1 MTNKYLEKRRPF
13 ECGFLGYEER
23 RSPFR
28 VHFFIVALI
37 FLIFDVELILIFPF
51 LPMLSHE
58 IRLQSFAIILFFILF
73 LLRGLMIE

>member
-1 MTNKYLEKRRPF
+1 MINKYLEKRRPF

-28 VHFFIVALI
+28 VHFFLVALI

-51 LPMLSHE
+51 LPILSHE
-58 IRLQSFAIILFFILF
+58 VRLPSFVMIVFFILF
-73 LLRGLMIE
+73 LLSGLVVE